1 MQTPP
6 PGILDRHAL
15 GLALIQEAG
24 ALALRHFRS
33 RDRLTITAK
42 GLQDMV
48 SEADLEVELLIRR
61 RIGEAF
67 PEDAFLGEETEPTP
81 LAPDQ
86 GVWVV
91 DPIDGTQPF
100 LSGLSSWCISIAFVR
115 GNTLLFGLVLAP
127 ARDELFSGG
136 IGIPATLNGR
146 PVARHPG
153 QALTQGICGFGHS
166 PRVSPDRVLPVFE
179 RFLRAGGM
187 FYRSGSGALM
197 LCDVAAGR
205 LIGYVELHIN
215 SWDCLGAIAVI
226 RAAGLSTNDFLADD
240 GLHKGNPVI
249 AAPDPVFPTLEAVLR
264 G

>member
-1 MQTPP
+1 MPP
-6 PGILDRHAL
+6 DILSRHAL
-15 GLALIQEAG
+15 GLTMIREAG
-24 ALALRHFRS
+24 QMAMSYFGG
-33 RDRLTITAK
+33 RDGLTITAK

-48 SEADLEVELLIRR
+48 SEADLNIELLIRR
-61 RIGEAF
+61 RIAEAF

-115 GNTLLFGLVLAP
+115 GADLLFGLVLAP

-153 QALTQGICGFGHS
+153 QALTEGICGFGHS
-166 PRVSPDRVLPVFE
+166 PRVPPDRVVPMFD

-226 RAAGLSTNDFLADD
+226 RAAGLRTSDFLAGD

-249 AAPDPVFPTLEAVLR
+249 AAPEAVYPALEAVLD